1 MNGAPPLPVLLVED
15 DPDLAANIQDYL
27 EGQGWK
33 IDFAPNG
40 AMALHK
46 LIDGKF
52 AAGIF
57 DLNLPGV
64 GGLELCTRVRSDLAP
79 TLPVLILTAS
89 DGLEDRLKGFQAGA
103 DDYLV
108 KPFATAELLARL
120 QAIIRRTTGGNQA
133 ASETIRIGDLRLQV
147 STREAYRGARR
158 LTLTNMG
165 FLILQKLMQSSPA
178 IVLRAELETHLW
190 GDEPPGSDSLRTH
203 IAHLR
208 AAIEPPGSSPMLH
221 THRGVGFQILANQ
234 EKSG

>member
-1 MNGAPPLPVLLVED
+1 MLALVREMRARACDTPVL
-15 DPDLAANIQDYL
+15 
-27 EGQGWK
+27 
-33 IDFAPNG
+33 
-40 AMALHK
+40 M
-46 LIDGKF
+46 
-52 AAGIF
+52 
-57 DLNLPGV
+57 
-64 GGLELCTRVRSDLAP
+64 
-79 TLPVLILTAS
+79 LTALDS
-89 DGLEDRLKGFQAGA
+89 VTHRIRGLSNGA

-120 QAIIRRTTGGNQA
+120 QAIIRRTSGGNQA
-133 ASETIRIGDLRLQV
+133 AAETIQIGDLRLQI

-178 IVLRAELETHLW
+178 IVLRTELETHLW
-190 GDEPPGSDSLRTH
+190 GDEPPDSDSLRTH